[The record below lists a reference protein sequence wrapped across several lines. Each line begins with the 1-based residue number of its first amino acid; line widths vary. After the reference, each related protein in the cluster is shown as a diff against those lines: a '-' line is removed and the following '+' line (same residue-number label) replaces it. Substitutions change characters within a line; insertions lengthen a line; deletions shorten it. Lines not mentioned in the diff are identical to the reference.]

1 MEVLEVCCT
10 TCGSAVG
17 ESCTTVNNDVRA
29 PHAPR
34 VQLAAHPDTCGS
46 CGAGYGKP
54 CRKVSGAISL
64 YPHRARLRPTHTGKD
79 IAWTT

>member
-1 MEVLEVCCT
+1 MEALEVSCAACGAGLGETCT
-10 TCGSAVG
+10 TIMG
-17 ESCTTVNNDVRA
+17 DVRT

-54 CRKVSGAISL
+54 CRKVSGTISL